1 MDTCSSAGRVA
12 TGPGGNRLDMVARV
26 AGSSWASDPSRQGHN
41 RCFEV
46 VPLVGQQGVRL
57 ERVALDMVPGVL
69 AALVASGAVALTA
82 LLARLGCTSVAAE
95 GWLKSGDGGSM
106 EHC

>member
-1 MDTCSSAGRVA
+1 MDPCSSAGRVA
-12 TGPGGNRLDMVARV
+12 TGPGGNQLDTVARGP
-26 AGSSWASDPSRQGHN
+26 GSSWASDPSRQGHN
-41 RCFEV
+41 RRSEV
-46 VPLVGQQGVRL
+46 VPLAGKLGARL
-57 ERVALDMVPGVL
+57 EWVAPDMVPGVL

-95 GWLKSGDGGSM
+95 GRPESGDEGLM

>member
-1 MDTCSSAGRVA
+1 MGTVA
-12 TGPGGNRLDMVARV
+12 WVL
-26 AGSSWASDPSRQGHN
+26 GSSWASDPSCQGHN
-41 RCFEV
+41 RRSEV
-46 VPLVGQQGVRL
+46 VPLVGKQGARL

-95 GWLKSGDGGSM
+95 GRPESGDEGLM

>member
-1 MDTCSSAGRVA
+1 MDT
-12 TGPGGNRLDMVARV
+12 VARV
-26 AGSSWASDPSRQGHN
+26 PGSSWASDPSCQGYN
-41 RCFEV
+41 RRFEV
-46 VPLVGQQGVRL
+46 VPLVGQQGARP
-57 ERVALDMVPGVL
+57 ERVAPDMVPGVL

-95 GWLKSGDGGSM
+95 GRPESGDEGLM

>member
-1 MDTCSSAGRVA
+1 MA
-12 TGPGGNRLDMVARV
+12 P
-26 AGSSWASDPSRQGHN
+26 
-41 RCFEV
+41 
-46 VPLVGQQGVRL
+46 
-57 ERVALDMVPGVL
+57 DMVPGVL